1 MRTSVKIVLV
11 TTVTAAA
18 AAAALVIAKRQ
29 RITDEGEVET
39 LTVGQAAVEA
49 KNSVLRI
56 VDAVGGSISKS
67 TMTRAMQYGIPQ
79 LIEQYRG
86 AVPFGVGA
94 AILEHE
100 SNFDPFVY
108 NYYYVG
114 ANGKK
119 KLGRARACQG
129 CGTFGDGWFEHD
141 PHAVGL
147 GQILDYIRAKQG
159 GYAGVSMPKMTDL
172 IDPAKNI
179 HGSLAGAQ
187 ANLKW
192 LVANVGG
199 GLPATALATLI
210 YAGHAEGGGGMQK
223 IAKWASG
230 AGGLSI
236 DVIKDYPGKVYNR
249 LSGLIAVGKR
259 AMLWEAAKPAMLSG
273 SLQGLRTLAS
283 LGLITANGGC
293 YNDGRLVVAYQRA
306 A

>member
-1 MRTSVKIVLV
+1 VRTASKIILI

-18 AAAALVIAKRQ
+18 AAAALVVVKRK
-29 RITDEGEVET
+29 RITDEGEIET

-49 KNSVLRI
+49 KNSILRI

-67 TMTRAMQYGIPQ
+67 TMARAMQYGIPQ
-79 LIEQYRG
+79 LVEQYRG
-86 AVPFGVGA
+86 AVPFGVGM

-100 SNFDPFVY
+100 SNFDPYVY
-108 NYYYVG
+108 NYYYVSG
-114 ANGKK
+114 GKK

-129 CGTFGDGWFEHD
+129 CGTYGDGWFEHD

-147 GQILDYIRAKQG
+147 GQILDYIRQKQG

-172 IDPAKNI
+172 LDPAKNI
-179 HGSLAGAQ
+179 HGSMAGAQ
-187 ANLKW
+187 TNLKW

-199 GLPATALATLI
+199 GIPATALATLI

-223 IAKWASG
+223 IASWAKG
-230 AGGLSI
+230 AGGVTI
-236 DVIKDYPGKVYNR
+236 DVLKDYPGHVYNR

-259 AMLWEAAKPAMLSG
+259 AMLWEAAKPAMLAG
-273 SLQGLRTLAS
+273 SLQGLRTLAA
-283 LGLITANGGC
+283 LGLITRDGGVPLPRS
-293 YNDGRLVVAYQRA
+293 YRMA